1 MQKDGI
7 YLNKDVRKAGAPVAR
22 YNIMDTTKA
31 VSLPYAVKLIR
42 MQSDD
47 MLQFCDKSTNEL
59 VYFSEIELEM
69 AQNFGSVV
77 AYRSLEDEK
86 MKRLIIASEF
96 LSDPKR
102 FIPLVRVSPDNY
114 LEFVYSF
121 IDKQNDPDIAKKLRS
136 SVNSLF
142 SFNKLKSFH
151 KALVKLELEQRWN
164 EHEEE
169 CFLGCARDW
178 CEKHSLPYTYDMIE
192 PTISLV
198 HDEQNLKDSEQ
209 DFYEDE
215 DEYDEES
222 APEIDN

>member
-7 YLNKDVRKAGAPVAR
+7 YLNKDVRKASAPVAR

-47 MLQFCDKSTNEL
+47 LLQFCDKSTNEL
-59 VYFSEIELEM
+59 VYFSEVELKM
-69 AQNFGSVV
+69 AQNFGSVA
-77 AYRSLEDEK
+77 AYRSLDDEK

-96 LSDPKR
+96 LSDPER
-102 FIPLVRVSPDNY
+102 FIPLVRVSADKY
-114 LEFVYSF
+114 FEFVHSF
-121 IDKQNDPDIAKKLRS
+121 IDKQSDADVIKKLRA
-136 SVNSLF
+136 SLKSF
-142 SFNKLKSFH
+142 FGFNKLEKFR
-151 KALVKLELEQRWN
+151 KAVISLMLDEKWK

-169 CFLGCARDW
+169 CFLECARVW
-178 CEKHSLPYTYDMIE
+178 CEERSLPYTYDMIE

-222 APEIDN
+222 TPEIDD

>member
-1 MQKDGI
+1 
-7 YLNKDVRKAGAPVAR
+7 
-22 YNIMDTTKA
+22 MDTTKA

-151 KALVKLELEQRWN
+151 KILVKLELEQRWN

-169 CFLGCARDW
+169 CF
-178 CEKHSLPYTYDMIE
+178 
-192 PTISLV
+192 
-198 HDEQNLKDSEQ
+198 
-209 DFYEDE
+209 
-215 DEYDEES
+215 
-222 APEIDN
+222 

>member
-47 MLQFCDKSTNEL
+47 LLQFCDKSTNEL
-59 VYFSEIELEM
+59 VFFSETELKM
-69 AQNFGSVV
+69 AQNFGSVA

-86 MKRLIIASEF
+86 MKRLIIAVEF
-96 LSDPKR
+96 LSDPER
-102 FIPLVRVSPDNY
+102 FVPLVRVSPEKY
-114 LEFVYSF
+114 FEFIYSF
-121 IDKQNDPDIAKKLRS
+121 IDKQNDPNVIKKLRA
-136 SVNSLF
+136 SLKAF
-142 SFNKLKSFH
+142 FGFNKLAKFR
-151 KALVKLELEQRWN
+151 KAVISLAIGEKWQ

-169 CFLGCARDW
+169 CFLECARVW
-178 CEKHSLPYTYDMIE
+178 CEERSLPYTYDIIE

-209 DFYEDE
+209 DYDEDE
-215 DEYDEES
+215 AEYDEES
-222 APEIDN
+222 APEIDD